1 MKVNYNLDDINFK
14 DGTVIIAGAG
24 PGELKLTTLNV
35 FLSVKKADVIIYDSL
50 VNTELL
56 RENKKNAKK
65 IFAGKTQSNKAC
77 TQNEINQWLVDF
89 ARKKKKVLRL
99 KGGDVSFFSRGS
111 QEINFLKKN
120 KIKYKIFSGIT
131 SAQSAIKE
139 IFRNEFNSSNCLN
152 FITGHKII
160 KPNKRD
166 INYKYLVNNKGKI
179 IVYMGI
185 GQAEFIS
192 QKLINE
198 GLKKNTR
205 VSIISNASL
214 PNQKI
219 FNTILCNCSR
229 TIKDHE
235 ILPPSIIVIN

>member
-24 PGELKLTTLNV
+24 PGDLKLITLNV
-35 FLSVKKADVIIYDSL
+35 FLSIKKADVIIYDSL

-89 ARKKKKVLRL
+89 ARQKKKVLRL

-139 IFRNEFNSSNCLN
+139 IFRNDFNFSNCLN

-166 INYKYLVNNKGKI
+166 INYEYLVNNKGKI

-198 GLKKNTR
+198 GMKKNTR